1 MLDHGFK
8 RLESDHCVY
17 IKMYDQ
23 EKYIILLIYV
33 DDMLVVGKDKDM
45 IDRLKKDL
53 GNQFAMKDLGL
64 AQQILGMRIMR
75 DRKKKKLWLSQE
87 QYI

>member
-1 MLDHGFK
+1 MLKNSLYGLKQARCQWYKKFDSFMLDHDFK
-8 RLESDHCVY
+8 ILEFDHCVY

-45 IDRLKKDL
+45 IDMLKKDL
-53 GNQFAMKDLGL
+53 GIQFAMKDLGP
-64 AQQILGMRIMR
+64 A
-75 DRKKKKLWLSQE
+75 
-87 QYI
+87 

>member
-1 MLDHGFK
+1 MLKKSLYGLKQAPRQWYKKFDSFMLDHGFK
-8 RLESDHCVY
+8 RLEFDHCVY

-45 IDRLKKDL
+45 IDRLKKYLDS
-53 GNQFAMKDLGL
+53 QFAMKNLGL
-64 AQQILGMRIMR
+64 AQ
-75 DRKKKKLWLSQE
+75 
-87 QYI
+87 